1 MNKIIELREAGVST
15 WLDDLSRKRLN
26 SGNLAELIAERGVVG
41 VTTNPAIFQA
51 AISGAA
57 DYAEDVAKLAAE
69 GKTAEEVITQLT
81 SDDVRNAC
89 DLFADIYAQS
99 GGFDGRVSIE
109 VDPRLAHSSEGTI
122 AEARSL
128 WKLVNRP
135 NAMIKIPATEEGLI
149 AITNAISEGISVNV
163 TLIFSEKRYREVVEA
178 YLTGLEHAAEKGLD
192 LSTIHSVASFFVSRV
207 DAEIDA
213 QLVAMGSPDSLA
225 MRGKAALANA
235 RVAYGAYI
243 ELFEESERFAKLSE
257 KGANVQRPLWA
268 STGVKNPDYSPTVY
282 VDQLV
287 STSCVNT
294 MPEATLN
301 ATFEAAEI
309 SGDTI
314 RENIEAGKR
323 TIEKIIRLGVDF
335 EKSMQKLED
344 DGVEKF
350 ELAWNELIETV
361 TEAMA
366 F

>member
-1 MNKIIELREAGVST
+1 
-15 WLDDLSRKRLN
+15 
-26 SGNLAELIAERGVVG
+26 
-41 VTTNPAIFQA
+41 
-51 AISGAA
+51 
-57 DYAEDVAKLAAE
+57 
-69 GKTAEEVITQLT
+69 
-81 SDDVRNAC
+81 
-89 DLFADIYAQS
+89 
-99 GGFDGRVSIE
+99 
-109 VDPRLAHSSEGTI
+109 
-122 AEARSL
+122 
-128 WKLVNRP
+128 
-135 NAMIKIPATEEGLI
+135 
-149 AITNAISEGISVNV
+149 
-163 TLIFSEKRYREVVEA
+163 
-178 YLTGLEHAAEKGLD
+178 LTGLEHAAEKGLD

-213 QLVAMGSPDSLA
+213 QLSAMGSPDSLA

-243 ELFEESERFAKLSE
+243 ELFEESERFAKLSD

-287 STSCVNT
+287 SASCVNT

-314 RENIEAGKR
+314 RENIEAGKL

-335 EKSMQKLED
+335 DKSMQKLED
-344 DGVEKF
+344 EGVEKF

-361 TEAMA
+361 TEAMS